1 MFYYIM
7 DSLFIVLLL
16 SHFKQVFGYVNN
28 CGEEDNGQHPYC
40 FPQDYNKVLYR
51 LQFHFTILKPLLD
64 TIPPTNE
71 SLDVHVDSYIF
82 EVSKVDDKELSM
94 TIELY
99 FDLLWQETR
108 LVINETSLDWGPG
121 DDLMG
126 STNFIPEMWVPDIQ
140 IFNCKQFY
148 KRQIVTDVAGLIF
161 FKNKTVLYTV
171 SAEVIISCP
180 MKFSS
185 YPLDHQLCKFMV
197 KTFSI
202 SLMRPRLFWKLNNI
216 HI

>member
-16 SHFKQVFGYVNN
+16 NPFKQVFGYVHN
-28 CGEEDNGQHPYC
+28 CGKEDVGQHPYC
-40 FPQDYNKVLYR
+40 FPQDYNKVLYWVNFPFTSLTP
-51 LQFHFTILKPLLD
+51 LQDMK
-64 TIPPTNE
+64 PPTNQ

-121 DDLMG
+121 GDLMG

-148 KRQIVTDVAGLIF
+148 KRQIVTDVGLIF
-161 FKNKTVLYTV
+161 FKNKTVLYTI
-171 SAEVIISCP
+171 SAEEIISCP
-180 MKFSS
+180 MKFSA

-202 SLMRPRLFWKLNNI
+202 SLMRPRFCWKLNNI

>member
-1 MFYYIM
+1 M
-7 DSLFIVLLL
+7 
-16 SHFKQVFGYVNN
+16 
-28 CGEEDNGQHPYC
+28 
-40 FPQDYNKVLYR
+40 
-51 LQFHFTILKPLLD
+51 KP
-64 TIPPTNE
+64 PKNQ

-82 EVSKVDDKELSM
+82 ELPKVDDKELSM

-99 FDLLWQETR
+99 FDLLWRETR

-121 DDLMG
+121 GDL
-126 STNFIPEMWVPDIQ
+126 MWVPDIQ
-140 IFNCKQFY
+140 IFNCKQFN

-171 SAEVIISCP
+171 SAEVIISCS
-180 MKFSS
+180 MKFSA

-197 KTFSI
+197 KTVSI
-202 SLMRPRLFWKLNNI
+202 SLMRPRYCWKLNNM